1 MSALELRGVGV
12 RFGHGRQ
19 AITAV
24 DGVDLEVPSGAVVG
38 LVGESGSGKTT
49 LARAV
54 VGLVPLSSG
63 QILLDGS
70 DITGARGRSARRRRR
85 IQMIFQDPNS
95 SLDPRMTVGATV
107 AEAIG
112 AHRQAGRRE
121 RATEVGRLLD
131 LVGLDPDSAALL
143 PAQLSAGQRQ
153 RVGVARAL
161 AARPRV
167 VIADEISSSLD
178 VSVQGA
184 VLNLVRQLQRELRLT
199 MLFISHNLAVVRY
212 VSDLIAVMYL
222 GRIVEVAPV
231 HTLLDD
237 PRHPYTRALLESV
250 PRLAADVGEQDGPAG
265 WAALDREPPDPH
277 DPPPGCRFHT
287 RCPVGPLVRP
297 ERTICAERDPQAGV
311 EARPHQAACHFAEE
325 SPARR
330 HTLTR
335 NARHL

>member
-1 MSALELRGVGV
+1 VSALELRGVSV

-24 DGVDLEVPSGAVVG
+24 DGVDLVIPSGTVVG

-54 VGLVPLSSG
+54 VGLAPLASG
-63 QILLDGS
+63 QVLLDGT
-70 DITGARGRSARRRRR
+70 DITGARGAAARQRRR

-112 AHRQAGRRE
+112 VRRQPGRRD
-121 RATEVGRLLD
+121 RGAEVERLLG
-131 LVGLDPDSAALL
+131 LVGLDPDYAALL
-143 PAQLSAGQRQ
+143 PAQLSAGQCQ

-161 AARPRV
+161 AAQPSV

-184 VLNLVRQLQRELRLT
+184 VLNLVRQIQRDLRLT

-212 VSDLIAVMYL
+212 VSDLVAVMYL
-222 GRIVEVAPV
+222 GRIVEIAPV

-237 PRHPYTRALLESV
+237 PRHPYTRVLLDSV
-250 PRLAADVGEQDGPAG
+250 PRVGAGLGGRDGPDG

-297 ERTICAERDPQAGV
+297 ERTICMERDPQVGTQ
-311 EARPHQAACHFAEE
+311 ARPHHVACHFAEE
-325 SPARR
+325 SQHVSAP
-330 HTLTR
+330 
-335 NARHL
+335 

>member
-1 MSALELRGVGV
+1 VSTLELHGVRV

-24 DGVDLEVPSGAVVG
+24 DGVDLEVPSGTVVG

-54 VGLVPLSSG
+54 VGLAPLASG
-63 QILLDGS
+63 RILLDGT
-70 DITGARGRSARRRRR
+70 DITGARGRAARQRRR

-112 AHRQAGRRE
+112 AHRQTGRRD
-121 RATEVGRLLD
+121 RATEVGRLLG
-131 LVGLDPDSAALL
+131 LVGLDPDCAALL

-153 RVGVARAL
+153 RVGVARSL
-161 AARPRV
+161 AAGPRV
-167 VIADEISSSLD
+167 VIADEISSALD

-184 VLNLVRQLQRELRLT
+184 VLNLVRQIQRDLHLT

-212 VSDLIAVMYL
+212 VSDLVAVMYL

-231 HTLLDD
+231 RTLLDD

-250 PRLAADVGEQDGPAG
+250 PRLGVDLGEHDGPAG

-277 DPPPGCRFHT
+277 DPPPGCRFST

-297 ERTICAERDPQAGV
+297 ERTICLERDPQVGA
-311 EARPHQAACHFAEE
+311 EARPNQAACHFAEE
-325 SPARR
+325 SQHVSTP
-330 HTLTR
+330 
-335 NARHL
+335 